1 MRKIEKPTL
10 KPKTIE
16 DVVVKPVADSPYG
29 LLDEVFPEAK
39 GKLKYAWEHEVLQD
53 DYKPLGTYY
62 TEDALGGRMYYRT
75 NSRAK
80 AQEICDLIFPPQG
93 KYLVRVEM
101 KAAVR

>member
-16 DVVVKPVADSPYG
+16 DVLVKPVADSPYG

-39 GKLKYAWEHEVLQD
+39 GKLKDAWEHEVANED
-53 DYKPLGTYY
+53 NFKPHSQFFIS
-62 TEDALGGRMYYRT
+62 DALGGMMFFRT

-80 AQEICDLIFPPQG
+80 AQEICDYVYEG
-93 KYLVRVEM
+93 KYKVKVVV

>member
-16 DVVVKPVADSPYG
+16 DVVKPVADSPYG
-29 LLDEVFPEAK
+29 VLEEVFPEAK

-80 AQEICDLIFPPQG
+80 AQEYADYCFGG
-93 KYLVRVEM
+93 KYKVRVEM

>member
-1 MRKIEKPTL
+1 MRKIEKPTI
-10 KPKTIE
+10 KHKTIE
-16 DVVVKPVADSPYG
+16 QAAKPIADSPYG
-29 LLDEVFPEAK
+29 LLEEVFPEAK
-39 GKLKYAWEHEVLQD
+39 GKLKYAYEADVLQD

-80 AQEICDLIFPPQG
+80 AQEYADYCFEG
-93 KYLVRVEM
+93 KYKVRVEM

>member
-16 DVVVKPVADSPYG
+16 DVVKPVADSPYG
-29 LLDEVFPEAK
+29 VLDEVFPEAK
-39 GKLKYAWEHEVLQD
+39 GKLKYAWEHEVVD
-53 DYKPLGTYY
+53 EYNFKPHSQFFIS
-62 TEDALGGRMYYRT
+62 DALGGMMFFRT

-80 AQEICDLIFPPQG
+80 AQELADYVYGG
-93 KYLVRVEM
+93 KYKVKIVV

>member
-1 MRKIEKPTL
+1 MHKIEKPTL

-39 GKLKYAWEHEVLQD
+39 GKLKYAWEHEVAD
-53 DYKPLGTYY
+53 EDNFKPYSQFFVS
-62 TEDALGGRMYYRT
+62 DALGGMMFFRT

-80 AQEICDLIFPPQG
+80 AQELADYVYGG
-93 KYLVRVEM
+93 KYKVKIVV

>member
-29 LLDEVFPEAK
+29 LLDQVFPEAK
-39 GKLKYAWEHEVLQD
+39 GKLVYVEESVMVDEDSFRAPTQFFVS
-53 DYKPLGTYY
+53 
-62 TEDALGGRMYYRT
+62 DALGGAMFFRT

-80 AQEICDLIFPPQG
+80 AQELADYVYGG
-93 KYLVRVEM
+93 KYKVKIVV

>member
-16 DVVVKPVADSPYG
+16 DVLVKPVADSPYG
-29 LLDEVFPEAK
+29 VLDEVFPGAK
-39 GKLKYAWEHEVLQD
+39 GKLKYAWEYEVAD
-53 DYKPLGTYY
+53 EDNFKPHSKFFVS
-62 TEDALGGRMYYRT
+62 DALGGMMFFRT

-80 AQEICDLIFPPQG
+80 AQEICDYCFG
-93 KYLVRVEM
+93 KKYTVKIVV